1 MSPAPRSFPFG
12 SPEMVLVFIAAVF
25 LTEPVLRREL
35 RLRTEPAVRTLTA
48 GLVRLLAVSL
58 RDTEVGVLRTLR
70 ARRTL
75 RRRATESPAPA
86 PASPSRFFLRGGL
99 LGVSELGVR
108 FRPDTEPAEASPVVE
123 PWGESRYLDI
133 VDNNISGEE
142 KQ

>member
-1 MSPAPRSFPFG
+1 
-12 SPEMVLVFIAAVF
+12 MVLVFSAAVF

-35 RLRTEPAVRTLTA
+35 LLRTEPAVRTLTA

-86 PASPSRFFLRGGL
+86 SPSRFFLRGGL

-108 FRPDTEPAEASPVVE
+108 FRPDTEASPVVE
-123 PWGESRYLDI
+123 PWERADI
-133 VDNNISGEE
+133 
-142 KQ
+142 